1 MVGLCSTQDVRAIS
15 LRMSG
20 RAFAIVPYSQS
31 KEGFVDLDED
41 DHQDRK
47 QALAVFQDAAIKLR
61 RDNWP

>member
-1 MVGLCSTQDVRAIS
+1 MVGFIVPKVWMTS
-15 LRMSG
+15 LRMVG
-20 RAFAIVPYSQS
+20 RAFAIVPYSQA

-61 RDNWP
+61 GDNWS